1 MTATFCDLEGFE
13 PLVNLVE
20 DYARTAKVESE
31 TIKTDPAIFK
41 VWPEFV
47 VAGDSL
53 QKFTPQGTR
62 LSVNE
67 MHQGRELVHAGKKLI
82 EWVAFARV
90 PMPKTTT
97 EYFQR
102 CSSFKNNLT

>member
-1 MTATFCDLEGFE
+1 M
-13 PLVNLVE
+13 E
-20 DYARTAKVESE
+20 DYAITAKIESE
-31 TIKTDPAIFK
+31 TIKKDPAIFK
-41 VWPEFV
+41 VWQEYV

-62 LSVNE
+62 LSTNE
-67 MHQGRELVHAGKKLI
+67 LQQGRELVDAVKRLI

-102 CSSFKNNLT
+102 CSSFKNSLT

>member
-1 MTATFCDLEGFE
+1 MLEQQM
-13 PLVNLVE
+13 
-20 DYARTAKVESE
+20 ESE
-31 TIKTDPAIFK
+31 TVKDPAIFK

-53 QKFTPQGTR
+53 QKFTPQATR
-62 LSVNE
+62 LSTF
-67 MHQGRELVHAGKKLI
+67 GYSRKKLVHAGKRLI